1 MFHGFGGTTAAFYGA
16 KVSPKYWKKIVLLIL
31 FNSQNGKDKDS
42 QKIQNKMQHQQ
53 AVSKI

>member
-1 MFHGFGGTTAAFYGA
+1 MGQKFLRNTG
-16 KVSPKYWKKIVLLIL
+16 KKIVLLIL